1 MTRLRTSDIANIG
14 ATISTYEAELIA
26 NTGYDLSG
34 IACRAADISEM
45 HFQKRVKV
53 LSIGVIPITSG
64 QGIIIGF
71 CDAVASILSHI
82 GGRVF
87 VTKKPDVLGLAES
100 FQRGADIM
108 MLSDDDRFVALSMH
122 HRQAVD
128 NSIATGRAFAVGLSM
143 MGGNLRDRPVL
154 VIGCGPVGNS
164 ATETLIRMGAR
175 VTVYDIHRSRCRDL
189 KEAVKTSSKSEIR
202 LADDLDTALYKN
214 PFILDASPAENII
227 KADHITPKT
236 YISAPGIPLGLSEAA
251 ISKISNRLLHDP
263 LHLGVVTMLAMA
275 VKHQPSGVRNR
286 FM

>member
-1 MTRLRTSDIANIG
+1 
-14 ATISTYEAELIA
+14 
-26 NTGYDLSG
+26 
-34 IACRAADISEM
+34 
-45 HFQKRVKV
+45 
-53 LSIGVIPITSG
+53 
-64 QGIIIGF
+64 
-71 CDAVASILSHI
+71 
-82 GGRVF
+82 
-87 VTKKPDVLGLAES
+87 
-100 FQRGADIM
+100 
-108 MLSDDDRFVALSMH
+108 
-122 HRQAVD
+122 
-128 NSIATGRAFAVGLSM
+128 

-175 VTVYDIHRSRCRDL
+175 ITVYDIHRSKCRDL
-189 KEAVKTSSKSEIR
+189 KEAVGTSSKSEIR
-202 LADDLDTALYKN
+202 LADDLDTALYEN

-227 KADHITPKT
+227 TADHITPKT